1 MNENKMPDESGQDTA
16 KSTSLERACTLC
28 ASGDYEEA
36 LAHLVEVLKE
46 EPMCAEAYRC
56 LGKCKGGLG
65 DWSGAYEAFQRLIQ
79 LRPGEPE
86 GHTAAASACLMLGR
100 PECAIDEAN
109 RALRIRADDAGAH
122 IYKLTARMMQAEPDR
137 CELMSELEQFKTL
150 FPEMASLVGRDTA
163 AINNE
168 HFLHAFARTL
178 DRMGTAVDPADL
190 YVVLG
195 HVQRAEGEYERAA
208 DAYCRALR
216 AEPRHTAA
224 RAALGA
230 LYLELGRYEDALRIF
245 KEGVGLGQ
253 TAFEFAAL
261 AAEGWNWY
269 HIAASRDDDGTERLY
284 LKALKRFEESIAKT
298 PPEGTAAY
306 SYLGIGCCRVR
317 LGNHSLAAQAYRE
330 ALRLD
335 PTYAEAHWE
344 LGRLHIELGHYSDAV
359 HSFREALCIDPQ
371 DKRVWYDCGYAYYRM
386 GQMENAIEAY
396 EHVVSLDREHVDAYC
411 DLANCY
417 AARGEH
423 GKAVELNQEALRF
436 DPRNVRARLQLGD
449 AYYNLD
455 QFEQAAKAYD
465 AVLQQSPDDA
475 SAWRYFG
482 GACQHL
488 DRYDE
493 AIGAYHRL
501 LEIDPDD
508 TQALGLL
515 ADCFSAEER
524 FAEAYDAYQEVLER
538 EPGNCDA
545 LVRIAE
551 SALNL
556 DRPGESVEY
565 CTRALELCP
574 CSAEAHYILG
584 VAYLALER
592 RDSALRE
599 CETLKELGSTWADD
613 LIEAIGSSE

>member
-1 MNENKMPDESGQDTA
+1 MNENKMPDESGQDRA
-16 KSTSLERACTLC
+16 KSTSLERARTLC

-56 LGKCKGGLG
+56 LGTCKGGLG
-65 DWSGAYEAFQRLIQ
+65 DWSGAYEAFQQLIQ

-150 FPEMASLVGRDTA
+150 FPEMASLVGQDTA
-163 AINNE
+163 AIDNE

-190 YVVLG
+190 YVLLG
-195 HVQRAEGEYERAA
+195 HAQRAESEYERAA

-216 AEPRHTAA
+216 AEPRQTAA

-230 LYLELGRYEDALRIF
+230 LYLELGRFEDALRIY

-253 TAFEFAAL
+253 TEFEFPAL
-261 AAEGWNWY
+261 AAEGWNWFR
-269 HIAASRDDDGTERLY
+269 IASSRDDDSSESLY
-284 LKALKRFEESIAKT
+284 LKAIKHFEEVIAKK
-298 PPEGTAAY
+298 PPEGIAAY
-306 SYLGIGCCRVR
+306 SYLGIGWCRES
-317 LGNHSLAAQAYRE
+317 LGDHSLAAEAYRE
-330 ALRLD
+330 TLRLD
-335 PTYAEAHWE
+335 PEYTDAHW
-344 LGRLHIELGHYSDAV
+344 GFGQLHIKLGNYSDAV
-359 HSFREALCIDPQ
+359 QSFREALRIDPQ
-371 DKRVWYDCGYAYYRM
+371 DKGVWYDCGYAYYKM

-396 EHVVSLDREHVDAYC
+396 EHVISLDREHVDAYC

-417 AARGEH
+417 AALGEH
-423 GKAVELNQEALRF
+423 GKAVELNQEALRL
-436 DPRNVRARLQLGD
+436 DPLNVRARLQLGD
-449 AYYNLD
+449 AHYNLG
-455 QFEQAAKAYD
+455 QFEQAAKVYD
-465 AVLQQSPDDA
+465 EVLRQSPDDA
-475 SAWRYFG
+475 SAWFYFA

-488 DRYDE
+488 GRYDE
-493 AIGAYHRL
+493 AIGAYRRF

-508 TQALGLL
+508 AEALALL

-538 EPGNCDA
+538 EPRNCSA

-551 SALNL
+551 SALDL

-574 CSAEAHYILG
+574 RSAEAHYILG

-613 LIEAIGSSE
+613 LIEAIRSSE